1 MFQRAFSV
9 STREPAALLFAPG
22 GHSPTGVF
30 VAWCNVGT
38 FVRLCFGVSCD
49 ICAGVIVIG
58 RDRYWARLHAWSR
71 RLCGH
76 VVTSWPC
83 PWCAWLW
90 PSCMV
95 MPWLWLR
102 SWPPWPSVLWMR
114 SRPWP
119 WRPGR
124 RAVAVAAVAVALAVF
139 VSPSRGCD
147 TPMNASVCNGL
158 TESHYPDLRNQL
170 VAYKMGANKQTTTK
184 RKERYG
190 SGYADRDGNPEAPKN
205 RRHGRLKTEEWTR
218 QGRDGLRLGMMHPHT
233 MQG

>member
-22 GHSPTGVF
+22 GGSPTGVF

-38 FVRLCFGVSCD
+38 FVRLCFGVSCGIARARSFVCD
-49 ICAGVIVIG
+49 HVRARRG
-58 RDRYWARLHAWSR
+58 RGAAR
-71 RLCGH
+71 
-76 VVTSWPC
+76 
-83 PWCAWLW
+83 
-90 PSCMV
+90 
-95 MPWLWLR
+95 PWLWR
-102 SWPPWPSVLWMR
+102 PPSLC
-114 SRPWP
+114 
-119 WRPGR
+119 R
-124 RAVAVAAVAVALAVF
+124 RRVVATRRRTLVF
-139 VSPSRGCD
+139 AMV
-147 TPMNASVCNGL
+147 L